1 MQNVLVLRQAVLL
14 RVLVTPGASVSCT
27 VTFRALKLYFSY
39 EPNIFLQT
47 LENINNQIQ
56 ILNDVRPRFFSPLV
70 RYHPGVMWVLL
81 CNKRHRNILVINV
94 VLIL

>member
-56 ILNDVRPRFFSPLV
+56 ILNDVRPRFFFPPSSLPSWGHV
-70 RYHPGVMWVLL
+70 GFTVQQTAS
-81 CNKRHRNILVINV
+81 
-94 VLIL
+94 